1 MTIHWDALLTV
12 VAVALGSTL
21 AVVVLVTLALIGLS
35 ARAVGVT
42 RPTAGPT
49 RRPPLSPKGGTVVA
63 VVCLGAVAA
72 IVLFGL
78 GVMVVR

>member
-1 MTIHWDALLTV
+1 LLIV

-21 AVVVLVTLALIGLS
+21 AVVVLVTLALIALS

-42 RPTAGPT
+42 GSTAGPL
-49 RRPPLSPKGGTVVA
+49 RHPVLSRKGGTAVA
-63 VVCLGAVAA
+63 VVCLVAVAA